1 MEYFLF
7 NKSLKMMN
15 WREGKLN
22 TKEKLVKWLKI
33 K

>member
-1 MEYFLF
+1 MENFLF